1 MKSMSMKSILDV
13 CPPIVAAC
21 KLENKY
27 KGDGNAIKK
36 MDDFT
41 TTAAATVPEPAT
53 QLMLGTGLLAL
64 VAGRRRFTR

>member
-1 MKSMSMKSILDV
+1 MKSILDM

-41 TTAAATVPEPAT
+41 TTAAATVPEPGT
-53 QLMLGTGLLAL
+53 QLMLGIGLLAL
-64 VAGRRRFTR
+64 VAGRRRFAR